1 LLSSL
6 VIIGS
11 SDEEEAA
18 EIVAPQV
25 ISTMELPEGA
35 RLSDSEDDGRP
46 QTDPH
51 RALNIDLEEYVFFL
65 IMGLA
70 FIWLLCNFTLYFLG
84 IFFAICHF
92 PTAILIR
99 KKNRWCE

>member
-51 RALNIDLEEYVFFL
+51 RALNIDLEEYDFFL
-65 IMGLA
+65 IIGSA

-84 IFFAICHF
+84 ISLPFAIF